1 MVTSAELNTLTV
13 KKLGSLAK
21 DLSIAGWH
29 EMRKDE
35 LVRILVAKS
44 RSRAGSELFQKI
56 FRSRAGKTKQ
66 TKETGTI
73 KIKKING
80 KVIKTS
86 DSKKVS
92 ESYLNPSIKKRISS
106 KPAKTI
112 VKKEGKKRLHLHS
125 DKENKKSVEKENRRL
140 KNNVIKENLCSI
152 SEKGHE
158 DRLILLVRDPYW
170 LHAYWE
176 LNTKTIERAKVAMG
190 HFWYT
195 ASPVIR
201 LFRLETDHVAQPK
214 RQLVRDVTIH
224 GGVNNWYLDVTDPP
238 SGFQA
243 ELGFLSRE
251 KKFYSVVSSNI
262 VQTPQRQ
269 IVDDL
274 DKLDGNW
281 KGVADDLG
289 RIYKLSGGDSGNTE
303 LRQVFEEQLKRS
315 MSAPMLSRYRVSQNG
330 VSGEKTRRNFHF
342 EIDADVII
350 HGKTDPSVQV
360 TIRNEPIK
368 LNADGTFSV
377 RFAIPEKRHVF
388 PIEAEGSDGVEMQRV
403 ILTMERNTRILE
415 TLFQEHIEE
424 D

>member
-13 KKLGSLAK
+13 KQLGSLAK
-21 DLSIAGWH
+21 DLSIVGWH

-35 LVRILVAKS
+35 LVRTLVTKS
-44 RSRAGSELFQKI
+44 RSRNGNEFFQKA
-56 FRSRAGKTKQ
+56 FPSEKGKGKQ
-66 TKETGTI
+66 GQASGVPKKVNGKAVKTSSAKKEVG
-73 KIKKING
+73 KKIN
-80 KVIKTS
+80 
-86 DSKKVS
+86 
-92 ESYLNPSIKKRISS
+92 LAPKKRSS
-106 KPAKTI
+106 LSSGGKTPAKKD
-112 VKKEGKKRLHLHS
+112 VKVQRSTRPNFVKRADTDKLRPLSGKGR
-125 DKENKKSVEKENRRL
+125 
-140 KNNVIKENLCSI
+140 
-152 SEKGHE
+152 E
-158 DRLILLVRDPYW
+158 DRLILLVRDPFW

-201 LFRLETDHVAQPK
+201 LFRLETDHAAQAK
-214 RQLVRDVTIH
+214 RQLVRDVSIH

-238 SGFQA
+238 SRFQA

-289 RIYKLSGGDSGNTE
+289 RIYKLSGGDSGNSE
-303 LRQVFEEQLKRS
+303 LRQVFEEQLKRP

-330 VSGEKTRRNFHF
+330 IAGEKTRRNFQF
-342 EIDADVII
+342 EIEADVII